1 MKTFYHHGLLYISV
15 KSVFQTNLA
24 IRWKILSYKLY
35 ASIVQ
40 FSCVQWNFKRP
51 FFNQSRF
58 VRSNL
63 FPSTYNFV
71 FVLFYFLIW
80 QIIDARKYDNKGTA
94 CTLYSLHS
102 QNGPAHLL
110 PGNKHDDGR
119 RKNWPSPPV
128 IIFCTISEFP
138 YMLIRFLL
146 HSSLVKSDN
155 KNWFNQEKNQ
165 PVHIIGLLRKIG
177 T

>member
-15 KSVFQTNLA
+15 KSVFQTNVA
-24 IRWKILSYKLY
+24 IRWKILSHKLY

-71 FVLFYFLIW
+71 FVLFFFLIW

-94 CTLYSLHS
+94 CTVYIAKTALPIYC
-102 QNGPAHLL
+102 QEINMTMVVVKTDRVHLL
-110 PGNKHDDGR
+110 SFFVLFQN
-119 RKNWPSPPV
+119 
-128 IIFCTISEFP
+128 FP
-138 YMLIRFLL
+138 ICL
-146 HSSLVKSDN
+146 SD
-155 KNWFNQEKNQ
+155 FYF
-165 PVHIIGLLRKIG
+165 IAL
-177 T
+177 